1 MAQYEKLEVMKR
13 EQSGSRAARA
23 LRKEGGIPIN
33 FYYTGKDNINLAI
46 DKKVFRNAI
55 HSGHHI
61 FEVELNKK
69 TQYVMI
75 KEVQYH
81 PVSDEIIHIDLMRV
95 RRDEKITISVPI
107 VLEGAAMGVQEGGI
121 LTQNLLTLE
130 ISCLPSDVPE
140 HIVVDVSDFEMNYV
154 MNVGEIK
161 VDENIDIMIAKDMDV
176 LAIIPPKEESLEPDI
191 PTEEEMAEAEEEPIE
206 GEPIEGEPT
215 EGEPIEDAA
224 AKESAKTE
232 EQKEAIDQ

>member
-13 EQSGSRAARA
+13 EQPGSQAARV
-23 LRKEGGIPIN
+23 LRKKGRIPTN
-33 FYYTGKDNINLAI
+33 FYYTGEDNINLAI
-46 DKKVFRNAI
+46 DKKVFRKAI

-61 FEVELNKK
+61 FEVELNDK

-107 VLEGAAMGVQEGGI
+107 ILEGTALGVKEGGI
-121 LTQNLLTLE
+121 LTQNLNTIE
-130 ISCLPSDVPE
+130 ISCLPSNVPE

-161 VDENIDIMIAKDMDV
+161 VDENIDIMVAEDMDV
-176 LAIIPPKEESLEPDI
+176 LAIIPPKEESLEPEI
-191 PTEEEMAEAEEEPIE
+191 PTEEELAEAEAVEEEVAE
-206 GEPIEGEPT
+206 GEP
-215 EGEPIEDAA
+215 
-224 AKESAKTE
+224 AKEAVAE
-232 EQKEAIDQ
+232 ETKEAEGKE